1 MHFSVSF
8 NKLILIQL
16 TTLLNGVKDTR
27 KSMGDTLCRIGSF
40 RSYKWYFNRF
50 PFNVIIRN

>member
-1 MHFSVSF
+1 MYFSVSF